1 MSAYNITKQDYF
13 TSDEMKQL
21 KDSLGNDRNS
31 LLVKLALVTGARESE
46 LILITKAD
54 LNVESC
60 TVFIKAT
67 KNSND
72 REIRISRPL
81 MYSLQSL
88 PTDTLFDINTSR
100 VRQIWYALRPGS
112 IKKRFHCFRHSFGVE
127 LYKASKDIMYVKSA
141 MGHKSINSTMVYV
154 QCVDYEAQMDKTY
167 NHLANLISE

>member
-13 TSDEMKQL
+13 TADELKQL
-21 KDSLGNDRNS
+21 KESLGNDRNS
-31 LLVKLALVTGARESE
+31 LLIKLALVTGARESE
-46 LILITKAD
+46 IVLMRKEN
-54 LNVESC
+54 LNIDTC
-60 TVFIKAT
+60 TVLVKAT

-81 MYSLQSL
+81 MCSLQSL
-88 PTDTLFDINTSR
+88 PTDTLFDISTSR
-100 VRQIWYALRPGS
+100 VRQIWYALRPDS